1 MVEASHHDK
10 AICKFAADGDFY
22 ILVMSSRG
30 LSGVKKQILG
40 SISEY
45 VVQNAGIPVLIT
57 KVD

>member
-1 MVEASHHDK
+1 M
-10 AICKFAADGDFY
+10 G
-22 ILVMSSRG
+22 SRG